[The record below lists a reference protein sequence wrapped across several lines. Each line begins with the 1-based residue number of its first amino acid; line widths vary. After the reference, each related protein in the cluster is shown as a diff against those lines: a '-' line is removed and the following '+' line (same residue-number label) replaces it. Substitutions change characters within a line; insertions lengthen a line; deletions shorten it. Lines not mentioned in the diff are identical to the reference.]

1 MKTKFIFVTGG
12 VVSSLGKGIS
22 AASIGYLLKSRGF
35 KVYMQKFDPYIN
47 TDASKLSPLQHG
59 EVFITE
65 DGAQTDL
72 DLGHYERFIDV
83 NLTSLASVS
92 SGKIYTQVLEDEKND
107 KFDGRTIQVIP
118 HITDEIKR
126 RILNAANSSKAD
138 FVITEIGGTVGDI
151 ESLPM
156 LEAIRQFRR
165 DIGFNNALFLHATL
179 VPYLRASKEVK
190 TKPTQH
196 SVKELRS
203 IGIIPDMLLLRSEIK
218 LNRQLKKKV
227 AEFCDIKDEHVFDM
241 VDVKNIFQVI
251 PMLFEQK
258 IDEYILKHFKLETKQ
273 APNIKPWINLIDK
286 IEKIDKTISIS
297 LVGPYVSLHDA
308 YLSISEA
315 LKHAGYS
322 EKTLIKINWINSS
335 KIKEEQ
341 LYEILSQSDG
351 VIIPGGYFNK
361 VPEIEIKALSYA
373 KKNNIPTLGICLG
386 MELMV
391 LEAFQNEAGLK
402 KATSEEFFKNA
413 KENVYIK
420 NKDGKTV
427 LGAKDIYINKNTNL
441 ERIYKKNEISER
453 FRYDYSF
460 NYNFIDTIKK
470 TKLLVSA
477 LIKDPKNI
485 VAVERAEND
494 FYIGVQFHPEYKSRP
509 LRPHMLF
516 IEFVKF
522 CIKHNLKNS
531 KNDIINEREEV

>member
-22 AASIGYLLKSRGF
+22 AASIGCLLKSRGF

-59 EVFITE
+59 EVFVTE

-83 NLTSLASVS
+83 NLTNLASVS
-92 SGKIYTQVLEDEKND
+92 SGKIYNQVFEDERND
-107 KFDGRTIQVIP
+107 KFNGNTIQVIP

-126 RILNAANSSKAD
+126 RIVAAATNSKAD

-165 DIGFNNALFLHATL
+165 DIGFKNALFLHATL

-203 IGIIPDMLLLRSEIK
+203 IGLVPDMLVLRSEIK
-218 LNRQLKKKV
+218 LNKQIKKKV
-227 AEFCDIKDEHVFDM
+227 AEFCDVKDEHVFDM

-286 IEKIDKTISIS
+286 INKIDKTINIA
-297 LVGPYVSLHDA
+297 LIGPYVSLHDA
-308 YLSISEA
+308 YLSINEA

-322 EKTLIKINWINSS
+322 EKTLIKINWINST
-335 KIKEEQ
+335 KIKEDQ
-341 LYEILSQSDG
+341 LYDEIMQSDG
-351 VIIPGGYFNK
+351 IIIPGGYFNK
-361 VPEIEIKALSYA
+361 IPELEIKALSYA
-373 KKNNIPTLGICLG
+373 KKNNIPTLAICLG

-391 LEAFQNEAGLK
+391 LEALQSEAGIK
-402 KATSEEFFKNA
+402 KATSEEFFKNS
-413 KENVYIK
+413 KEKVYIK
-420 NKDGKTV
+420 NRDSKTV
-427 LGAKDIYINKNTNL
+427 LGAKTIYINKNTKIEN
-441 ERIYKKNEISER
+441 IYKKSEISER

-460 NYNFIDTIKK
+460 NYEYLKQIND
-470 TKLLVSA
+470 TKLIVSSV
-477 LIKDPKNI
+477 IKEPKNI
-485 VAVERAEND
+485 TSVERIENN

-509 LRPHMLF
+509 LRPHPLF
-516 IEFVKF
+516 VEFVKS
-522 CIKHNLKNS
+522 CIKQNLKKS
-531 KNDIINEREEV
+531 ENDIINSREEV

>member
-22 AASIGYLLKSRGF
+22 AASIGCLLKSRGF

-59 EVFITE
+59 EVFVTE

-72 DLGHYERFIDV
+72 DLGHYERFIDI
-83 NLTSLASVS
+83 NLTNPASVS
-92 SGKIYTQVLEDEKND
+92 SGKIYNQVFEDERND
-107 KFDGRTIQVIP
+107 KFNGNTIQVIP

-126 RILNAANSSKAD
+126 RIVAAATNSKAD

-203 IGIIPDMLLLRSEIK
+203 IGLVPDMLVLRSEIK
-218 LNRQLKKKV
+218 LNKQIKKKV
-227 AEFCDIKDEHVFDM
+227 AEFCDVKDEHVFDM

-286 IEKIDKTISIS
+286 INKIDKTINIA
-297 LVGPYVSLHDA
+297 LIGPYVSLHDA
-308 YLSISEA
+308 YLSINEA

-322 EKTLIKINWINSS
+322 EKTLIKINWINST
-335 KIKEEQ
+335 KIKEDQ
-341 LYEILSQSDG
+341 LYDEIMQSDG
-351 VIIPGGYFNK
+351 IIIPGGYFNK
-361 VPEIEIKALSYA
+361 IPELEIKALSYA
-373 KKNNIPTLGICLG
+373 KKNNIPTLAICLG

-391 LEAFQNEAGLK
+391 LEALQSEAGIK
-402 KATSEEFFKNA
+402 KATSEEFLKNS
-413 KENVYIK
+413 KEKVYIK
-420 NKDGKTV
+420 NKDSKTV
-427 LGAKDIYINKNTNL
+427 LGAKTIYINKNTKIEN
-441 ERIYKKNEISER
+441 IYKKSEISER

-460 NYNFIDTIKK
+460 NYEYLKQLND
-470 TKLLVSA
+470 TKLIVSSA
-477 LIKDPKNI
+477 IKEPKNI
-485 VAVERAEND
+485 TSVERIENN

-509 LRPHMLF
+509 LRPHPLF
-516 IEFVKF
+516 VEFVKS
-522 CIKHNLKNS
+522 CIKQNLKKS
-531 KNDIINEREEV
+531 ENDIINSREEV

>member
-22 AASIGYLLKSRGF
+22 AASIGCLLKSRGF

-59 EVFITE
+59 EVFVTE

-72 DLGHYERFIDV
+72 DLGHYERFIDI
-83 NLTSLASVS
+83 NLTNLASVS
-92 SGKIYTQVLEDEKND
+92 SGKIYNQVFEDERND
-107 KFDGRTIQVIP
+107 KFNGNTIQVIP

-126 RILNAANSSKAD
+126 RIVAVATNSKAD

-203 IGIIPDMLLLRSEIK
+203 IGLVPDMLVLRSEIK
-218 LNRQLKKKV
+218 LNRQIKKKV
-227 AEFCDIKDEHVFDM
+227 AEFCDVKDENVFDM

-286 IEKIDKTISIS
+286 INKIDKTINIA
-297 LVGPYVSLHDA
+297 LIGPYVSLHDA
-308 YLSISEA
+308 YLSINEA

-322 EKTLIKINWINSS
+322 EKTLIKINWINST
-335 KIKEEQ
+335 KIKEDQ
-341 LYEILSQSDG
+341 LYDEIMQSDG
-351 VIIPGGYFNK
+351 IIIPGGYFNK
-361 VPEIEIKALSYA
+361 IPELEIKSLSYA
-373 KKNNIPTLGICLG
+373 KKNNIPTLAICLG

-391 LEAFQNEAGLK
+391 LEALQSEAGIK
-402 KATSEEFFKNA
+402 KATSEEFLKNS
-413 KENVYIK
+413 KEKVYIK
-420 NKDGKTV
+420 NKDSKTV
-427 LGAKDIYINKNTNL
+427 LGAKTIYINKNTKIEN
-441 ERIYKKNEISER
+441 IYKKSEISER

-460 NYNFIDTIKK
+460 NYEYLKQIND
-470 TKLLVSA
+470 TKLIVSSA
-477 LIKDPKNI
+477 IKEPKNI
-485 VAVERAEND
+485 TSVERVENN

-509 LRPHMLF
+509 LRPHPLF
-516 IEFVKF
+516 VEFIKS
-522 CIKHNLKNS
+522 CIKQNLKKS
-531 KNDIINEREEV
+531 ENDIINSREEV

>member
-22 AASIGYLLKSRGF
+22 AASIGCLLKSRGF

-59 EVFITE
+59 EVFVTE

-83 NLTSLASVS
+83 NLTNLASVS
-92 SGKIYTQVLEDEKND
+92 SGKIYNQVFEDERND
-107 KFDGRTIQVIP
+107 KFNGNTIQVIP

-126 RILNAANSSKAD
+126 RIVAAATNSKAD

-203 IGIIPDMLLLRSEIK
+203 IGLVPDMLVLRSEIK
-218 LNRQLKKKV
+218 LNKQIKKKV
-227 AEFCDIKDEHVFDM
+227 AEFCDVKDEHVFDM

-286 IEKIDKTISIS
+286 INKIDKTINIA
-297 LVGPYVSLHDA
+297 LIGPYVSLHDA
-308 YLSISEA
+308 YLSINEA

-322 EKTLIKINWINSS
+322 EKTLIKINWINST
-335 KIKEEQ
+335 KIKEDQ
-341 LYEILSQSDG
+341 LYDEIMQSDG
-351 VIIPGGYFNK
+351 IIIPGGYFNK
-361 VPEIEIKALSYA
+361 IPELEIKALSYA
-373 KKNNIPTLGICLG
+373 KKNNIPTLAICLG

-391 LEAFQNEAGLK
+391 LEALQSEAGIK
-402 KATSEEFFKNA
+402 KATSEEFFKNS
-413 KENVYIK
+413 KEKVYIK
-420 NKDGKTV
+420 NRDSKTV
-427 LGAKDIYINKNTNL
+427 LGAKTIYINKNTKIEN
-441 ERIYKKNEISER
+441 IYKKSEISER

-460 NYNFIDTIKK
+460 NYEYLKQIND
-470 TKLLVSA
+470 TKLIVSSV
-477 LIKDPKNI
+477 IKEPKNI
-485 VAVERAEND
+485 TSVERIENN

-509 LRPHMLF
+509 LRPHPLF
-516 IEFVKF
+516 VEFVKS
-522 CIKHNLKNS
+522 CIKQNLKKS
-531 KNDIINEREEV
+531 ENDIINSREEV

>member
-22 AASIGYLLKSRGF
+22 AASIGCLLKSRGF

-59 EVFITE
+59 EVFVTE

-83 NLTSLASVS
+83 NLTNLASVS
-92 SGKIYTQVLEDEKND
+92 SGKIYNQVFEDERND
-107 KFDGRTIQVIP
+107 KFNGNTIQVIP

-126 RILNAANSSKAD
+126 RIVAAATNSKAD

-203 IGIIPDMLLLRSEIK
+203 IGLVPDMLVLRSEIK
-218 LNRQLKKKV
+218 LNKQIKKKV
-227 AEFCDIKDEHVFDM
+227 AEFCDVKDEHVFDM

-286 IEKIDKTISIS
+286 INKIDKTINIA
-297 LVGPYVSLHDA
+297 LIGPYVSLHDA
-308 YLSISEA
+308 YLSINEA

-322 EKTLIKINWINSS
+322 EKTLIKINWINST
-335 KIKEEQ
+335 KIKEDQ
-341 LYEILSQSDG
+341 LYDEIMQSDG
-351 VIIPGGYFNK
+351 IIIPGGYFNK
-361 VPEIEIKALSYA
+361 IPELEIKALSYA
-373 KKNNIPTLGICLG
+373 KKNNIPTLAICLG

-391 LEAFQNEAGLK
+391 LEALQSEAGIK
-402 KATSEEFFKNA
+402 KATSEEFLKNS
-413 KENVYIK
+413 KEKVYIK
-420 NKDGKTV
+420 NKDNKTV
-427 LGAKDIYINKNTNL
+427 LGAKTIYINKNTKIEN
-441 ERIYKKNEISER
+441 IYKKSEISER

-460 NYNFIDTIKK
+460 NYEYLKQIND
-470 TKLLVSA
+470 TKLIVSSV
-477 LIKDPKNI
+477 IKEPKNI
-485 VAVERAEND
+485 TSVERIENN

-509 LRPHMLF
+509 LRPHPLF
-516 IEFVKF
+516 VEFVKS
-522 CIKHNLKNS
+522 CIKQNLKRS
-531 KNDIINEREEV
+531 ENDIINNREEV

>member
-22 AASIGYLLKSRGF
+22 AASIGCLLKSRGF

-59 EVFITE
+59 EVFVTE

-83 NLTSLASVS
+83 NLTNLASVS
-92 SGKIYTQVLEDEKND
+92 SGKIYNQVFEDERND
-107 KFDGRTIQVIP
+107 KFNGNTIQVIP

-126 RILNAANSSKAD
+126 RIVAAATNSKAD

-203 IGIIPDMLLLRSEIK
+203 IGLVPDMLVLRSEIK
-218 LNRQLKKKV
+218 LNKQIKKKA
-227 AEFCDIKDEHVFDM
+227 AEFCDVKDEHVFDM

-286 IEKIDKTISIS
+286 INKIDKTINIA
-297 LVGPYVSLHDA
+297 LIGPYVSLHDA
-308 YLSISEA
+308 YLSINEA

-322 EKTLIKINWINSS
+322 EKTLIKINWINST
-335 KIKEEQ
+335 KIKEDQ
-341 LYEILSQSDG
+341 LYDEIMQSDG
-351 VIIPGGYFNK
+351 IIIPGGYFNK
-361 VPEIEIKALSYA
+361 IPEIEIKALSYA
-373 KKNNIPTLGICLG
+373 KKNNIPTLAICLG

-391 LEAFQNEAGLK
+391 LEALQSEAGIK
-402 KATSEEFFKNA
+402 KATSEEFLKNS
-413 KENVYIK
+413 KEKVYIK
-420 NKDGKTV
+420 NKDNKTV
-427 LGAKDIYINKNTNL
+427 LGAKTIYINKNTKIEN
-441 ERIYKKNEISER
+441 IYKKSEISER

-460 NYNFIDTIKK
+460 NYEYLKSLND
-470 TKLLVSA
+470 TKLIVSSA
-477 LIKDPKNI
+477 IKEPKNI
-485 VAVERAEND
+485 TSVERIENN

-509 LRPHMLF
+509 LRPHPLF
-516 IEFVKF
+516 VEFVKS
-522 CIKHNLKNS
+522 CIKQNLKRS
-531 KNDIINEREEV
+531 ENDIINNREEV